1 MLKNLKT
8 LRQQKG
14 VSQQLLADFVLVS
27 QQSINKYENH
37 NVEPDIATLI
47 RIADYFNVS
56 VDYLIGRTD
65 VKHSAEKLK
74 YNDLNVTESKMINKF
89 RYLNENQKECIVN
102 LIDSYE

>member
-37 NVEPDIATLI
+37 KVEPDIDTI
-47 RIADYFNVS
+47 VKIADYFDVS

-65 VKHSAEKLK
+65 VKHSAEKLN
-74 YNDLNVTESKMINKF
+74 YNDLNISESKMINKF
-89 RYLNENQKECIVN
+89 RALNDNQKECIIN
-102 LIDSYE
+102 LIDSYN

>member
-14 VSQQLLADFVLVS
+14 VSQQLLADFVMVS

-37 NVEPDIATLI
+37 KVEPDIDTI
-47 RIADYFNVS
+47 VKIADYFDVS

-65 VKHSAEKLK
+65 VKHSAEKLN
-74 YNDLNVTESKMINKF
+74 YNDLNISESKMINKF
-89 RYLNENQKECIVN
+89 RALNDNQKECIIN
-102 LIDSYE
+102 LIDSYN